1 MLSLFETHILA
12 IDQAFLR
19 PALKAIILALLPGL
33 EEQNSDEFERTHSIL
48 LKLRTA
54 IGQRGGNDSQPRDM
68 SSDQFYWQCLFLA
81 SITSTSRRQGA
92 LAFMVRNLPQL
103 GNVKQG
109 RETTG
114 HHQSPNKGV
123 LEAMGEPLSTVEAV
137 ISPEP
142 GLLVRSFAAGLRDE
156 QLLIQRNFLDLL
168 VTHLPIHSDVLQRKT
183 ARDDL
188 DRLVAAAASVV
199 TRREMSLNRRLWTW
213 FLGPEPTA
221 ESQPSTPL
229 TTKHP
234 SPTIALTPLTKPKE
248 NYHTYFDRYS
258 LNALVRTILKM
269 VQTVSVTPTEKA
281 RPFRICLSLM
291 DRWEIGGMVV
301 PQILIPLLQNVW
313 QYQSIAPSQDN
324 FEEVFRSAS
333 VLFDGMEAGLIW
345 GKISMV
351 LTSSFGNREALDDN
365 QDGLGLIFFIITK
378 FNIRDEEMQTT
389 HIPMVTLQTV
399 IYLQNS
405 MRESVG
411 QGKTSL
417 TEPEQMALKIA
428 LSLLDLIPER
438 AFEKGLAAPS
448 LKMFEEGISDF
459 AESSQEYLKAVQT
472 FYGQFQG
479 NIDQAGIPLS
489 LENIGQLLL
498 HNIVQLILQ
507 QLRGKRQARYLEMQL
522 SLLEKI
528 TQKIIKTDDINRDT
542 CLQALVDALA
552 SVRDHTGTPTSIE
565 TITAVISAMEVFLI
579 ALPSEIWHSSYQIRR
594 LITDLVTNLWPW
606 LSPSKPSNNVEAV
619 RCIWRLQMVLPDT
632 RFIEACIATLMIDD
646 CKLPAGGGALEGA
659 RRFTTLWTH
668 SSSSINSLQS
678 RRSSLSRSMHL
689 GPESQTASIT
699 PETVVL
705 ERPLML
711 LLDFLSEPTAEISRF
726 TSNWLQSLPALHV

>member
-1 MLSLFETHILA
+1 MLSLFENHILA
-12 IDQAFLR
+12 IDQSFLR

-54 IGQRGGNDSQPRDM
+54 ISQRCGNDGQPRDM

-103 GNVKQG
+103 GSVKQG

-114 HHQSPNKGV
+114 HHQSRNEGV
-123 LEAMGEPLSTVEAV
+123 LEAMDEPLSTVEAV

-168 VTHLPIHSDVLQRKT
+168 VTHLPIHSDVLQRET

-213 FLGPEPTA
+213 FLGPEPIA
-221 ESQPSTPL
+221 ESQPSTPR
-229 TTKHP
+229 TTKHTSP
-234 SPTIALTPLTKPKE
+234 SIALTPLNIPQE
-248 NYHTYFDRYS
+248 DYHTYFERYS
-258 LNALVRTILKM
+258 LDALVRTILKM
-269 VQTVSVTPTEKA
+269 VQTDSLTPTEKA

-301 PQILIPLLQNVW
+301 PQILIPLLQSVW

-333 VLFDGMEAGLIW
+333 VLFDNIEAGLIW
-345 GKISMV
+345 GKISRI
-351 LTSSFGNREALDDN
+351 LTSSFSNREALDDN
-365 QDGLGLIFFIITK
+365 QDGLGLIFFIVTR

-389 HIPMVTLQTV
+389 HIPMVTLLTV
-399 IYLQNS
+399 IYLRNS

-417 TEPEQMALKIA
+417 TEPEQIALKIA

-448 LKMFEEGISDF
+448 SGMFEEGFSYF
-459 AESSQEYLKAVQT
+459 AESSQQFLKAVQT
-472 FYGQFQG
+472 FYGHSQG

-507 QLRGKRQARYLEMQL
+507 QLRGKCQARYLEMHL

-552 SVRDHTGTPTSIE
+552 SVRDHSGTPTSIE
-565 TITAVISAMEVFLI
+565 TIMAVISAMEVFLI

-619 RCIWRLQMVLPDT
+619 RCIWRLQMVLPGT

-646 CKLPAGGGALEGA
+646 CKLPAGAALEGA

-678 RRSSLSRSMHL
+678 RRSSLSRSTRL
-689 GPESQTASIT
+689 GPESQTASIA
-699 PETVVL
+699 PEMIVL

-711 LLDFLSEPTAEISRF
+711 LLDSLSEPTAEISRF
-726 TSNWLQSLPALHV
+726 ISNWLQSLPALHL